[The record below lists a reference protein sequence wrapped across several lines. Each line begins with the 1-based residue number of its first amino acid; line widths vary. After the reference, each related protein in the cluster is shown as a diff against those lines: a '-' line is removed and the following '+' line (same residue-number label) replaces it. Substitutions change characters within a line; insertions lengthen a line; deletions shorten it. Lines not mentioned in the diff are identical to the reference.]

1 MASRTVGHKTQSQLG
16 FACDL
21 YYRNFNFY
29 KIFNWNEMNAEHLIA
44 HAKQTSEVTYRDA
57 VPEDRL
63 AFRVGMLEGVIKQL
77 CHIIENHETEILALN
92 RQLIEKDN

>member
-1 MASRTVGHKTQSQLG
+1 MASRIVGHQALAQLG
-16 FACDL
+16 FACNL
-21 YYRNFNFY
+21 YPRNFDLY
-29 KIFNWNEMNAEHLIA
+29 KIFNWNEIA
-44 HAKQTSEVTYRDA
+44 HAKQTSETTYRDA

-77 CHIIENHETEILALN
+77 CHIIANHEDEILALN

>member
-1 MASRTVGHKTQSQLG
+1 
-16 FACDL
+16 
-21 YYRNFNFY
+21 
-29 KIFNWNEMNAEHLIA
+29 MNAEHLIA
-44 HAKQTSEVTYRDA
+44 HAKQTSETTYRDA

-77 CHIIENHETEILALN
+77 CHIIANHEDEILALN

>member
-1 MASRTVGHKTQSQLG
+1 MASRFVGHQALTQLG
-16 FACDL
+16 LACNL
-21 YYRNFNFY
+21 YPRNFDFY